1 MPASMLTLGERWR
14 DYYVAGMT
22 LLHILL
28 SHDVAVAPKGE
39 PTPDTLLQVL
49 RDVAGGRYQPDN
61 YVSVNPGGAPRF
73 ALLPQP
79 PALVPGTEYLLIGLN
94 ALTARG
100 QFVSVRTGGIVFEEP
115 IWAMLAAHAVST
127 TSNPRLAL
135 PKAKDHE
142 QLWKNLALVVNAVRQ
157 GTYRPQ
163 DFFAPVVGFVPPAV
177 APEFTLLSVAAD
189 QLLSLRIR
197 GAQALKVTTPPRF
210 FELFKA
216 DAP

>member
-1 MPASMLTLGERWR
+1 MPASMLTVGERWR

-28 SHDVAVAPKGE
+28 GHDVAVAPKGE

-49 RDVAGGRYQPDN
+49 RDVAGGRYQPAN
-61 YVSVNPGGAPRF
+61 YVSVHPGGAPRL

-127 TSNPRLAL
+127 TNNPRLAL

-157 GTYRPQ
+157 GTYKSQ
-163 DFFAPVVGFVPPAV
+163 DFFAPIVGFVPPAV

-197 GAQALKVTTPPRF
+197 GAQALKVTTPPTF

-216 DAP
+216 DAQ